1 MHDGAEYALG
11 YDPLDPN
18 PDGDDYNDFEEF
30 NLGKDPYV
38 YEWEM
43 TFEDHVGAVGYGV
56 IFGDFADDD
65 LINTDVLIGQ
75 IAGSYVPIVADA
87 RDMIANAIKGDWFMA
102 GMSGIGLIPVAGDAV
117 KTVAN
122 LGQTVAKMGDDIPAI
137 TKLVV
142 GVVEEHPSIVKHL
155 GKSDE
160 VVEAIQD
167 ASKSKNIT
175 KESLEKVMKYADEAS
190 ITISKSSDLLKNSDD
205 MVEGLEGV
213 WNKGPVLRGQ
223 DIDNHI
229 NNHTGEFVGNA
240 KHGLG
245 TNFPVVDR
253 LDGEKLVSTK
263 SIDLGAPSYKSS
275 GALKSRMRSYLRQLD
290 GFEDKYKAVINSP
303 EGLEW
308 GESALKY
315 DQYSSKV
322 LEIVFPDV
330 PLTHEQSKA
339 IRDFLGE
346 VADLTKNSE
355 KKIEIKILV
364 TKG

>member
-1 MHDGAEYALG
+1 M
-11 YDPLDPN
+11 
-18 PDGDDYNDFEEF
+18 
-30 NLGKDPYV
+30 
-38 YEWEM
+38 
-43 TFEDHVGAVGYGV
+43 
-56 IFGDFADDD
+56 
-65 LINTDVLIGQ
+65 
-75 IAGSYVPIVADA
+75 
-87 RDMIANAIKGDWFMA
+87 
-102 GMSGIGLIPVAGDAV
+102 
-117 KTVAN
+117 
-122 LGQTVAKMGDDIPAI
+122 
-137 TKLVV
+137 
-142 GVVEEHPSIVKHL
+142 
-155 GKSDE
+155 
-160 VVEAIQD
+160 
-167 ASKSKNIT
+167 
-175 KESLEKVMKYADEAS
+175 
-190 ITISKSSDLLKNSDD
+190 
-205 MVEGLEGV
+205 
-213 WNKGPVLRGQ
+213 
-223 DIDNHI
+223 
-229 NNHTGEFVGNA
+229 
-240 KHGLG
+240 
-245 TNFPVVDR
+245 VDR